1 MDDVLVW
8 GHMQE
13 EHDARLHAV
22 LTKIQK
28 AGITLNIAKCDL
40 SKSKRHQP
48 RPVKTEAVK
57 RMKVPT
63 TVSELRSFLGMVNQL
78 GKFIPQLAERD
89 KPLRDLLS
97 IKNCWM
103 WVAKQ
108 VRAFQDL
115 KDALTA
121 PPVLAMILTENVK
134 FLQMHLHMAWV
145 EYCYRDGT
153 KNGDQ
158 KSYMSWSLTS
168 TEQRYA
174 QVEKEALGLTW
185 TCERFRNFLIG
196 KHFQLETDHKPLLS
210 LLGSQALDTLPPRI
224 QRFGMRLMRYSYSIS
239 HVAVKSMWTAD
250 ALSRAP
256 VTSKE
261 TTDEKELFEDTNI
274 YVNTVV
280 ENLPASTAY
289 LEELKDQLQRDSERQ
304 NHREPL
310 MTTPYPGRPWQKCG
324 ADLFMLKDK
333 TYLLVVDYASRN
345 VEIALLTPS
354 RADDVIAHLKSIFA
368 RHGICETLITDNGP
382 QFSGAPFADFAK
394 VYGFLHITSS
404 LRYPQG
410 NAEAE
415 RVVQVVK
422 RLLKKAKDPYLA
434 LLSYRATLLQNGCR
448 PAQHL
453 MGRRIRTTIPM
464 LPALLDPDHPDENVV
479 ELKEKERK
487 RKDAQSYNLRHHV
500 QNLSRL
506 PPGQEVWVTGQKT
519 SGVVIKEHATPHSYL
534 VEGPHRI
541 IRQNHRHLIP
551 RRPSQE
557 QGSSGTDE
565 QQSGDAPTQQS
576 VDLPAV
582 TTPEQN
588 LLKPSL

>member
-1 MDDVLVW
+1 MQLCTEGWPTHGVTEPTLKLYWSERAFLTVQDGLLPKGQRLVIP
-8 GHMQE
+8 
-13 EHDARLHAV
+13 AV
-22 LTKIQK
+22 MR
-28 AGITLNIAKCDL
+28 N
-40 SKSKRHQP
+40 
-48 RPVKTEAVK
+48 
-57 RMKVPT
+57 
-63 TVSELRSFLGMVNQL
+63 
-78 GKFIPQLAERD
+78 
-89 KPLRDLLS
+89 DLLS
-97 IKNCWM
+97 
-103 WVAKQ
+103 
-108 VRAFQDL
+108 R
-115 KDALTA
+115 
-121 PPVLAMILTENVK
+121 
-134 FLQMHLHMAWV
+134 LHMGHQGVVKCRERARQSVWWPGLSQQLNELV
-145 EYCYRDGT
+145 
-153 KNGDQ
+153 
-158 KSYMSWSLTS
+158 LTC
-168 TEQRYA
+168 R
-174 QVEKEALGLTW
+174 
-185 TCERFRNFLIG
+185 TCC
-196 KHFQLETDHKPLLS
+196 Q
-210 LLGSQALDTLPPRI
+210 
-224 QRFGMRLMRYSYSIS
+224 
-239 HVAVKSMWTAD
+239 
-250 ALSRAP
+250 
-256 VTSKE
+256 
-261 TTDEKELFEDTNI
+261 
-274 YVNTVV
+274 
-280 ENLPASTAY
+280 
-289 LEELKDQLQRDSERQ
+289 ERQ
-304 NHREPL
+304 NQREPL
-310 MTTPYPGRPWQKCG
+310 MTTRYPGRPWQKCG

-565 QQSGDAPTQQS
+565 QQSGDAPTQQT
-576 VDLPAV
+576 VDLPAA

-588 LLKPSL
+588 LLNPSPTPVARTRAGRAVIKPIGLISWIGLISCSKVVTRTG